1 MNNNV
6 LSVEGVSVTSLA
18 EKIDT
23 PFIMYNERALED
35 RLSEFKTSFVHPELE
50 TQIIYA
56 SKAFS
61 CIAML
66 ELVKKAG
73 CGLDVVSG
81 GELAMADKAGFPMQ
95 EIVFHGNNKTPSE
108 IKQAIELGVGNIV
121 IDGVMEFEQVRK
133 TACELKKKTPV
144 IVRVNPGIEADT
156 HKYII
161 TASIDSKFGIS
172 IYDTDTIINMIKEI
186 TECEYLEFSG
196 IHIHIGSQIFGIDP
210 FIAAVRKIM
219 EFTAFIENSGYPV
232 HTLDLGGGFAATYVE
247 TDTPLPV
254 SLVCNH
260 ILIECASQ
268 IKRLGLSVKKI
279 MIEPGRSMVAE
290 AGMTVYT
297 VGYSKK
303 TANKKF
309 VFVDG
314 GMADNI
320 RPALYGALYRCD
332 VANKMNAPRT
342 DKVTIAGKCCE
353 SGDILIENTLIPETE
368 PGDLLVLYTT
378 GAYGYSMASNY
389 NRLGFPP
396 VVFVKDGSA
405 RCVLKRQSYEDM
417 WRLDTDTKID
427 L

>member
-1 MNNNV
+1 MNENM
-6 LSVEGVSVTSLA
+6 LKIEGVSV
-18 EKIDT
+18 DT
-23 PFIMYNERALED
+23 LVKKVGTPLIVYNERALID
-35 RLSEFKTSFVHPELE
+35 RLNEFKTSFVHPELE
-50 TQIIYA
+50 TQIVYA

-66 ELVKKAG
+66 ELVKNAG

-81 GELAMADKAGFPMQ
+81 GELAMAAKADFPMG
-95 EIVFHGNNKTPSE
+95 EIVFHGNNKTPCE
-108 IKQAIELGVGNIV
+108 VRQAINLGVGNIV
-121 IDGVMEFEQVRK
+121 IDSVMEFEEVRRAA
-133 TACELKKKTPV
+133 TELGKKTSV

-172 IYDTDTIINMIKEI
+172 IYETDTILGMIKEI
-186 TECEYLEFSG
+186 TECEYLEFGG

-210 FIAAVRKIM
+210 FIAAVRKM
-219 EFTAFIENSGYPV
+219 MDFVALVENNGFPV
-232 HTLDLGGGFAATYVE
+232 KTLDLGGGFAATYID
-247 TDTPLPV
+247 TDTPLPIN
-254 SLVCNH
+254 LVCNH
-260 ILIECASQ
+260 ILIECANQ
-268 IKRLGLSVKKI
+268 IKRLGLSTKKI
-279 MIEPGRSMVAE
+279 MVEPGRSMVAE
-290 AGMTVYT
+290 AGTTLYT

-332 VANKMNAPRT
+332 VANKMTSPRT
-342 DKVTIAGKCCE
+342 DKVTVAGKCCE
-353 SGDILIENTLIPETE
+353 SGDILVEDTMLPETA
-368 PGDLLVLYTT
+368 PGDILAVYTT

-389 NRLGFPP
+389 NRLGLPP
-396 VVFVKDGSA
+396 VVFVKDGKA
-405 RCVLKRQSYEDM
+405 RCVINRQSYEDM
-417 WRLDTDTKID
+417 WRLDTNTEID

>member
-1 MNNNV
+1 MNQNV
-6 LSVEGVSVTSLA
+6 LSIEGVSV
-18 EKIDT
+18 EKLVKTVGT
-23 PFIMYNERALED
+23 PLMVYNERALED
-35 RLSEFKTSFVHPELE
+35 RLKEFKESFVHPDFD

-61 CIAML
+61 CVEMIK
-66 ELVKKAG
+66 LVNKAG
-73 CGLDVVSG
+73 AGLDVVSG
-81 GELAMADKAGFPMQ
+81 GELAMADHADFPMA

-108 IKQAIELGVGNIV
+108 IRQAITLGVGNIV
-121 IDGVMEFEQVRK
+121 LDGVMEFEEVRR
-133 TACELKKKTPV
+133 AAHELKKKTPV
-144 IVRVNPGIEADT
+144 IVRVNPGIHADT

-172 IYDTDTIINMIKEI
+172 IYETETILNMIKDI
-186 TECEYLEFSG
+186 VADEYLEFSG

-219 EFTAFIENSGYPV
+219 EFVAQIEKAGYPV
-232 HTLDLGGGFAATYVE
+232 KVLDLGGGFAATYVE
-247 TDTPLPV
+247 TDTPLPI

-260 ILIECASQ
+260 ILLECSNQ
-268 IKRLGLSVKKI
+268 KKLLGLSVEKI

-290 AGMTVYT
+290 AGMTLYT

-309 VFVDG
+309 IFVDG

-342 DKVTIAGKCCE
+342 DKVTVAGKCCE
-353 SGDILIENTLIPETE
+353 SGDILAEDVMLPETE
-368 PGDLLVLYTT
+368 PGDLLVMYTT

-389 NRLGFPP
+389 NRLGLPP
-396 VVFVKDGSA
+396 VVFVKDGKA
-405 RCVLKRQSYEDM
+405 RCVIKRQSFEDM
-417 WRLDTDTKID
+417 WRLDSDISID